1 MLLKRLMIKLGVH
14 GKQHEVAKIQREL
27 RNYTKSTMAQY
38 MFWQGEMGHALN
50 QSGRL
55 LP

>member
-27 RNYTKSTMAQY
+27 REYTNHTMAHY
-38 MFWQGEMGHALN
+38 MFWQGEHGAELN
-50 QSGRL
+50 RWRMK
-55 LP
+55 